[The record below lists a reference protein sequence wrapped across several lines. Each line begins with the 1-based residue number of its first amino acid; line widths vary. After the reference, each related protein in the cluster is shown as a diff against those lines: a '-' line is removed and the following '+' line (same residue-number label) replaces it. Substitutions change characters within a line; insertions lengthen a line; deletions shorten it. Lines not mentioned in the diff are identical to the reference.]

1 MDSSFPKGQYGRGG
15 MSIASPTVEIQP
27 SGRPAWKDAL
37 APYARPHVGRSI
49 VDILTSVVPYLALSV
64 AMYFLLDVSYL
75 LVLLVAIPA
84 AGFLLRTYILF
95 HDCTHGSFLP
105 TKKANMWLGITLG
118 LVVWTPFYSWRH
130 AHQVHHATSGDL
142 DRRGEG
148 DVPTWTVA
156 EYYSAGFWGRLGYRL
171 FRNPLVMFGI
181 GPLWALVIQ
190 PRLVSLSARP
200 RLRNSVYMTNLALVV
215 LVGLL
220 IFWIGLAAFI
230 LIWLPPV
237 MLAGAAG

>member
-1 MDSSFPKGQYGRGG
+1 MQVAATVPSSTTAERK
-15 MSIASPTVEIQP
+15 
-27 SGRPAWKDAL
+27 RPFWRETL
-37 APYARPHVGRSI
+37 QPYARPHLGRSI
-49 VDILTSVVPYLALSV
+49 ADVLTSVVPYLALSV
-64 AMYFLLDVSYL
+64 GMYWLLDVSYL

-215 LVGLL
+215 LVSLL
-220 IFWIGLAAFI
+220 IF
-230 LIWLPPV
+230 
-237 MLAGAAG
+237 